1 MIYMVEMAL
10 DDSALGRRAEWE
22 AWYLAHQKMLL
33 TIPGITAS
41 QRFESIE
48 PADSPFVALH
58 EVSGPEVF
66 ESEAYRAKAGPVNT
80 HEWRAKMYN
89 WHRNLFTGLDRT
101 PDVAPNQWLAVIE
114 EGTPAS
120 RCVDMME
127 MHWLEAVGLDGTVKR
142 RAIAVIDVEFVADA
156 FSRSLGT
163 RICRPL
169 MPRITA

>member
-10 DDSALGRRAEWE
+10 AASEEHRRAEWE

-33 TIPGITAS
+33 TIPGFIAS

-48 PADSPFVALH
+48 PVDAPFVALH

-66 ESEAYRAKAGPVNT
+66 ESEAYRAKAGPAGT
-80 HEWRAKMYN
+80 GEWRDKMTN
-89 WHRNLFTGLDRT
+89 WHRNLFTGLDHT

-114 EGTPAS
+114 DGVPAS
-120 RCVDMME
+120 RCVDMMA
-127 MHWLEAVGLDGTVKR
+127 MHWLESVGLDGSVKR
-142 RAIAVIDVEFVADA
+142 RAIAVIDMGFIANA
-156 FSRSLGT
+156 FATAEGT
-163 RICRPL
+163 RVCRPL